1 MKKRYFAPTM
11 EAIEMEIAGMLCSST
26 DTEIGG
32 DATIPG
38 KARLFDDD
46 WDDQE
51 D

>member
-1 MKKRYFAPTM
+1 M

-26 DTEIGG
+26 GG